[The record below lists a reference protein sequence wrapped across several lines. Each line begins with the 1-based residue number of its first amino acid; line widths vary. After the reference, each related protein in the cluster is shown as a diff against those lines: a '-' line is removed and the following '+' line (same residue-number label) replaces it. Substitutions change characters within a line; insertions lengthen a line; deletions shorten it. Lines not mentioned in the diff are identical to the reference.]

1 MDKQT
6 IKEKAKALETRFD
19 LLNLLNEVKADLLG
33 STAYPFTM
41 KKLLIFCNPKNDGEK
56 KQERYRSFSIP
67 KKSGGERTISA
78 PCGNL
83 KWMQLCINEIFQAL
97 YSPSPYA
104 MGFAEGRSI
113 VDNARMHTNQNYVFN
128 IDLKDFFPSIDI
140 KRVWNRLQRA
150 TFNFNAKVEY
160 II

>member
-6 IKEKAKALETRFD
+6 IIEKAKALETKFE

-41 KKLLIFCNPKNDGEK
+41 KKLLILCNPKNDGEK

-83 KWMQLCINEIFQAL
+83 KWMQLCINEIFKAI
-97 YSPSPYA
+97 YTASSYA
-104 MGFAEGRSI
+104 M
-113 VDNARMHTNQNYVFN
+113 
-128 IDLKDFFPSIDI
+128 
-140 KRVWNRLQRA
+140 
-150 TFNFNAKVEY
+150 
-160 II
+160 

>member
-41 KKLLIFCNPKNDGEK
+41 KKLLIFATQRMTEK

-104 MGFAEGRSI
+104 MGFAEGAQSLTMPGCILIRTMFSI
-113 VDNARMHTNQNYVFN
+113 
-128 IDLKDFFPSIDI
+128 
-140 KRVWNRLQRA
+140 
-150 TFNFNAKVEY
+150 
-160 II
+160 